1 MSDWAVVFLGV
12 IAVASLATSIG
23 QLALLVSTARMAK
36 RAERLMDTV
45 EQEIRPILGHLNTIG
60 RDASH
65 AASLA
70 AVQVERVDHVFG
82 MLVQRLEETV
92 DAIQS
97 VVLKPAREA
106 TALVVGI
113 RTALNFIKE
122 LRTARARSR
131 ADDEDALFI

>member
-12 IAVASLATSIG
+12 IAVASLATSVG

-36 RAERLMDTV
+36 RAERLMDMV

-70 AVQVERVDHVFG
+70 AAQVERVDRVFG
-82 MLVQRLEETV
+82 MLVQRLDETV
-92 DAIQS
+92 DTIQS
-97 VVLKPAREA
+97 AVLKPAREA
-106 TALVVGI
+106 TALVAGI

-122 LRTARARSR
+122 LRTSRARSR

>member
-1 MSDWAVVFLGV
+1 VSDWAVVFLGV
-12 IAVASLATSIG
+12 IAVASLATSIA

-92 DAIQS
+92 DTIQS
-97 VVLKPAREA
+97 AVLKPAREA
-106 TALVVGI
+106 TALAVGI

>member
-82 MLVQRLEETV
+82 RLVQRLEETV
-92 DAIQS
+92 DTIQS
-97 VVLKPAREA
+97 AVLKPAREA
-106 TALVVGI
+106 TALVIGI